1 MQIWHFKKNF
11 QTSFFS
17 FFGHFT
23 SCWTPNYLFSILIT
37 VCNSLNSLNKDSL
50 PNSGHFLLKKSSSF
64 LTFWLRKPSKSS
76 VSGRNIYRHS
86 SWVLWRVWLLTKASI
101 FLSKKHCLLPLN
113 WPRKK
118 LPKILAAELRFN
130 SPWTLRDATFI
141 FCCLLFGKN
150 ATSYF
155 RRQST
160 KPLRWIFEII
170 RIFQKFYNYQLLN

>member
-1 MQIWHFKKNF
+1 M
-11 QTSFFS
+11 
-17 FFGHFT
+17 
-23 SCWTPNYLFSILIT
+23 
-37 VCNSLNSLNKDSL
+37 NKDSYQIRD
-50 PNSGHFLLKKSSSF
+50 
-64 LTFWLRKPSKSS
+64 TFCLRSLRVFSRFGYENHQKSS

-150 ATSYF
+150 ATLYF